1 MFIPKRIFYAILPL
15 VIFGCPLASA
25 QTASPVQQ
33 FMLRAS
39 EKSSKSATKP
49 ETKPGLGAGSA
60 AMWREPTDIASRN
73 LFYGPG
79 GPDRLPKGKLKF
91 IKEDTN
97 GVNPKFNVVDED
109 GVKWGVKFGNEA
121 KPETAAVRLVW
132 AVGYF
137 TNEDYYLA
145 DLDVGQ
151 LWQQMK
157 RGQNLIRGEKLQ
169 GARFKRH
176 NTGERQVSDW
186 SWDKNPFV
194 GTRELDGLKIMMEI
208 ICNVDLKSANQH
220 VYTTAEGEQR
230 YIAADLGSS
239 FGKAG
244 KTMFYTKGNLKDFQ
258 SLPLI
263 KSAGPDYIDFWRFK
277 QIPREHAKWIGGY
290 LAQLSDQQISD
301 AFRAAQFSPEE
312 VEGFTKKVRDK
323 INELQQL

>member
-1 MFIPKRIFYAILPL
+1 MFIRKRVFFTILL
-15 VIFGCPLASA
+15 LLILSYSLASTQPA
-25 QTASPVQQ
+25 RGQQ
-33 FMLRAS
+33 FMPLAS
-39 EKSSKSATKP
+39 EKSSKPDVKSDVKP
-49 ETKPGLGAGSA
+49 KPGAGSA
-60 AMWREPTDIASRN
+60 VIWREPTDIASRD

-79 GPDRLPKGKLKF
+79 GKDRLPRGKLKF

-97 GVNPKFNVVDED
+97 GVNPKFNVVDE
-109 GVKWGVKFGNEA
+109 GGTKWGIKFGDEA
-121 KPETAAVRLVW
+121 KPETAATRLVW

-145 DLDVGQ
+145 DLDVGL
-151 LWQQMK
+151 LWQKMT
-157 RGQNLIRGEKLQ
+157 RGKNVIRDEKLE

-176 NTGERQVSDW
+176 NTGERAIADW
-186 SWDKNPFV
+186 SWDSNPFV

-208 ICNVDLKSANQH
+208 ICNVDLKSSNQH
-220 VYTTAEGEQR
+220 VYTTPEGERR

-244 KTMFYTKGNLKDFQ
+244 KTRFYTKGKLKDFQ

-263 KSAGPDYIDFWRFK
+263 KSAGPDYIDFWRFTH
-277 QIPREHAKWIGGY
+277 IPRAHAKWIAGY

-301 AFRAAQFSPEE
+301 AFRAAHFSPEE
-312 VEGFTKKVRDK
+312 VEGFSKKVREK